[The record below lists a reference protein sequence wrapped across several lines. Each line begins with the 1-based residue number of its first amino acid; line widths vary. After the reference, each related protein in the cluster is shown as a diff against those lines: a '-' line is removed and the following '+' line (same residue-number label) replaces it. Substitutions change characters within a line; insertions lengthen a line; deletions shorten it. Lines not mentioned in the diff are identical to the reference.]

1 MQYSPPFEVEGGAG
15 KAEEQGKKVI
25 VEEADV
31 VGGEDKA
38 EGQERKVTVEE
49 ADVKQVVVEKE
60 SASDAF
66 TEYEDVQSDDMVCL
80 DIDTQ
85 AQEGGSAKC

>member
-1 MQYSPPFEVEGGAG
+1 MQYSLPFEVEGGDG
-15 KAEEQGKKVI
+15 KAEEQGKEVI

-38 EGQERKVTVEE
+38 EGQKREVTVEE
-49 ADVKQVVVEKE
+49 ADVERVVVEKE

-66 TEYEDVQSDDMVCL
+66 AEHGDVRSDDVVCL